1 MVSATSEAMDLA
13 SASDDSLAR
22 RAGADLEAFSEL
34 YRRYVCAVFRFIRSK
49 TSNEK
54 TAEDLT
60 AQVFFKALRSADT
73 FNGTGTYESWIF
85 RIARNCLATWHRT
98 RERGMAIHE
107 LPDPVDPGPT
117 PSSSLID
124 QEKRGVVWNA
134 VARLPVHQREAVVL
148 RYVQECS
155 IEEIADKTERSP
167 GAVRVLLHRARQR
180 LRKEYEGRL
189 A

>member
-1 MVSATSEAMDLA
+1 MVSATSEAMDVA
-13 SASDDSLAR
+13 RASDDSLAR
-22 RAGADLEAFSEL
+22 RASADLDAFSEL
-34 YRRYVCAVFRFIRSK
+34 YRRYVCPVFRFIRSK
-49 TSNEK
+49 TGNEK

-73 FNGTGTYESWIF
+73 FNGTGSYESWIF
-85 RIARNCLATWHRT
+85 RIARNCIATWRRT
-98 RERGMAIHE
+98 RVRDVVIHE
-107 LPDPVDPGPT
+107 LPDPVDPGPS

-134 VARLPVHQREAVVL
+134 VARLPVRQREAVVL
-148 RYVQECS
+148 RYVQECT

-180 LRKEYEGRL
+180 LRKEYEGSL